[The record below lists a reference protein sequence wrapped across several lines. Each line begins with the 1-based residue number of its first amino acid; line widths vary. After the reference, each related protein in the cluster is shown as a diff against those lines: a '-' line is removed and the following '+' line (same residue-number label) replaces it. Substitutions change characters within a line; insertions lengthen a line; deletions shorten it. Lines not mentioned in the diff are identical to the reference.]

1 MNYRITEN
9 PLSIKSLLNKK
20 KEGNEMENSN
30 FLEKILSSCTDG
42 DKIKQD
48 VVEYLFQYRYRTVM
62 QKHLIEL
69 QDLDKVNVFSEIEFY
84 NIFVQFLNNDNS
96 IAIEDNC
103 YLSLDEVGKNY
114 LRNILSVDI
123 GSNDNEFVMRFSNI
137 FKEIV
142 FKEFSNS
149 LNLELS
155 PQLRISDFYEMD
167 QDYLKS
173 SLSFFNE
180 LAQLKNITIVVSGTY
195 TKTLFF
201 NDFDGL
207 LSETIE
213 EATKFIENYGQASKN
228 FQNIK
233 FEVFDIFVKFWE
245 KYISF
250 LKRNPIDGE
259 GDNPYQSKHLEDY
272 WNSQQEGD
280 DYFYNY

>member
-1 MNYRITEN
+1 
-9 PLSIKSLLNKK
+9 
-20 KEGNEMENSN
+20 MENSN

-103 YLSLDEVGKNY
+103 YLSLDEVGKNF

-123 GSNDNEFVMRFSNI
+123 GSNDNKFVMRFSNI

-149 LNLELS
+149 LKLELS

-180 LAQLKNITIVVSGTY
+180 LAQLKNITVVISGAY
-195 TKTLFF
+195 TKTVYF

-207 LSETIE
+207 LSQTIE
-213 EATKFIENYGQASKN
+213 EAAKFIENYSEASKS
-228 FQNIK
+228 FENIN
-233 FEVFDIFVKFWE
+233 FEVFDTFVKFWK

-250 LKRNPIDGE
+250 LKRNPIDGK

>member
-1 MNYRITEN
+1 M
-9 PLSIKSLLNKK
+9 K
-20 KEGNEMENSN
+20 NSN

-69 QDLDKVNVFSEIEFY
+69 QDLDKVNIFSEIEFY

-96 IAIEDNC
+96 IVIEDNC

-123 GSNDNEFVMRFSNI
+123 GSNDNKFVMRFPNI

-149 LNLELS
+149 LKLELS
-155 PQLRISDFYEMD
+155 PQLRVSDFYEMG

-180 LAQLKNITIVVSGTY
+180 LAQLKNITVVISGAY
-195 TKTLFF
+195 TKTVYF

-207 LSETIE
+207 LSQTIE
-213 EATKFIENYGQASKN
+213 EAAKFIENYSEASKS
-228 FQNIK
+228 FENIN
-233 FEVFDIFVKFWE
+233 FEVFDTFVKFWK

-250 LKRNPIDGE
+250 LKRNPIDGKVE
-259 GDNPYQSKHLEDY
+259 NPYQAKYALDYLNLE
-272 WNSQQEGD
+272 NEFN
-280 DYFYNY
+280 DYFNS